1 MSAPAVD
8 SGFQVFTL
16 PDLGEGLTEAELVS
30 WLVAEGD
37 TVAVDQPI
45 AEVETA
51 KSVVE
56 VPSPFAGTVAVLHGR
71 PGEMLDVGAPFLSVR
86 PEGDGP
92 AGAGSADT
100 TPAVAGPAADATGTI
115 TGAGVEAA
123 AAELRE
129 EAGVPAAATRDD
141 DAPAVDGG
149 SGNVLIGY
157 GTPGGLTGGRTRP
170 RKGATAGA
178 AASPA
183 ASAAPAAPAA
193 PATLLPAART
203 TPSPAAAVAEP
214 AAPVG
219 ATDGTTSAPDTGT
232 AASAAGTAPTCVS
245 PLVRKLARDNGVR
258 LTDLRGSGEQGL
270 ILRRDVE
277 QAIAAAT
284 VRDVGATPGSGVDA
298 AAGAATATLDA
309 VARPALGDAP
319 GAADVPLDSRSG
331 LAVLERSPLKG
342 VRRTIAD
349 AMTRSRRE
357 IPEATVW
364 VDVDATALVE
374 LREAMKR
381 RTPDAVPG
389 LLAFVA
395 RFVVAGLA
403 RYPELNS
410 RIATGADGA
419 QEIVRVD
426 GVNLGIAAQTDRGLV
441 VPSVRRADTLSARGL
456 DAEIRR
462 LAALAREGRATPSDL
477 SSGTFT
483 LNNYGV
489 FGVDGSAAIINYPES
504 AILGMGRI
512 IDRPWVVD
520 GGLAVRKVT
529 ELTLAFD
536 HRVCDGGTAG
546 GFLRFVA
553 DAIENPGGM
562 LADL

>member
-8 SGFQVFTL
+8 SGLQVFAL

-71 PGEMLDVGAPFLSVR
+71 PGEVLEVGAPFLSVR
-86 PEGDGP
+86 PDGVDGGP
-92 AGAGSADT
+92 AGEISGT
-100 TPAVAGPAADATGTI
+100 AGPAA
-115 TGAGVEAA
+115 AA
-123 AAELRE
+123 LRE
-129 EAGVPAAATRDD
+129 ESGVPAAATGDD
-141 DAPAVDGG
+141 GDAAANSGG

-170 RKGATAGA
+170 RKGATPGAAVSAPPAAASDAVPASPSTAAPALPAA

-183 ASAAPAAPAA
+183 PTSAA
-193 PATLLPAART
+193 
-203 TPSPAAAVAEP
+203 SPAP
-214 AAPVG
+214 
-219 ATDGTTSAPDTGT
+219 TSAASPDG
-232 AASAAGTAPTCVS
+232 GTAPTCVS
-245 PLVRKLARDNGVR
+245 PLVRKLARDHGVR
-258 LTDLRGSGEQGL
+258 LTDLRGSGEKGM

-277 QAIAAAT
+277 QAIAAGTASSDLE
-284 VRDVGATPGSGVDA
+284 VAVEAAPGATPVTRAPDGTTEPADA
-298 AAGAATATLDA
+298 
-309 VARPALGDAP
+309 
-319 GAADVPLDSRSG
+319 PLDSRSG
-331 LAVLERSPLKG
+331 LVVLERSPLRG

-410 RIATGADGA
+410 RIATADDGA

-456 DAEIRR
+456 DTEIRR
-462 LAALAREGRATPSDL
+462 LAVLAREGKATPSDL

>member
-1 MSAPAVD
+1 MSAPAVE
-8 SGFQVFTL
+8 SGLQVFAL

-71 PGEMLDVGAPFLSVR
+71 PGEVLDVGAPFLSVR
-86 PEGDGP
+86 PEGS
-92 AGAGSADT
+92 AGAAPTAHTAGTGAADT
-100 TPAVAGPAADATGTI
+100 ADITADTDTATDAVID
-115 TGAGVEAA
+115 AA

-129 EAGVPAAATRDD
+129 EAGVPAAATGSAG
-141 DAPAVDGG
+141 DASTAGGG

-170 RKGATAGA
+170 RKGRTQGA
-178 AASPA
+178 VAASAP
-183 ASAAPAAPAA
+183 ASAAPVAATPTVAAPHALAATDSGTSSPAAKAATDGRPAA
-193 PATLLPAART
+193 PST
-203 TPSPAAAVAEP
+203 AAA
-214 AAPVG
+214 
-219 ATDGTTSAPDTGT
+219 PDLGV
-232 AASAAGTAPTCVS
+232 APTCVS
-245 PLVRKLARDNGVR
+245 PLVRKLARDNGIR
-258 LTDLRGSGEQGL
+258 LADLHGSGENGL

-277 QAIAAAT
+277 QAVAVRTAASPD
-284 VRDVGATPGSGVDA
+284 RGDPVDA
-298 AAGAATATLDA
+298 
-309 VARPALGDAP
+309 VP
-319 GAADVPLDSRSG
+319 GAAPATAHASAAEVDSRSG
-331 LAVLERSPLKG
+331 LAVLERTPLRG
-342 VRRTIAD
+342 VRRTIAE

-364 VDVDATALVE
+364 VDVDATALVD

-410 RIATGADGA
+410 RIVTGDDGA

-426 GVNLGIAAQTDRGLV
+426 GVNLGIAAQTERGLV

-504 AILGMGRI
+504 AILGVGRI

-520 GGLAVRKVT
+520 GQLAVRKVT

-553 DAIENPGGM
+553 DAIENPGGL